1 MPPWLFSY
9 AAQAWVACWALWVSP
24 GATPL
29 MLVMFP
35 TVMEFAVTPTSVAPP
50 LPPAGAAVPA
60 VDPPPGDPPLG
71 PVPALRG
78 VPPDD
83 PLVPPAVEPADP
95 ADPVVPV
102 PEAPLPDAPPDP
114 VEPPLPLPS
123 ARVSALPLSREPQ
136 ALTNRA

>member
-71 PVPALRG
+71 PVPALPGRDL
-78 VPPDD
+78 PDLPD
-83 PLVPPAVEPADP
+83 LPARRPGAPVDRRAEP
-95 ADPVVPV
+95 
-102 PEAPLPDAPPDP
+102 PEAPLP
-114 VEPPLPLPS
+114 
-123 ARVSALPLSREPQ
+123 
-136 ALTNRA
+136 